1 MDLIDRGGKRVAEP
15 VREYAVVVRVRRLAA
30 ERVEHL
36 RARVRRHVLD
46 ELLRPTHLL
55 LLL

>member
-1 MDLIDRGGKRVAEP
+1 MDLLDRGCKRVAEP